1 MFAPRV
7 VHTRG
12 EPSSRRTRIDSLVL
26 ALIFPGQGSQEV
38 GMGRDAFEASTA
50 ARAVYDAADE
60 ALGFPI
66 SRVCFEGPE
75 EELQRTEIQQPALL
89 TTSVALLRALE
100 EKTDLKPDFVAGH
113 SLGEYTALVAAGALG
128 LEDAVRTVHR
138 RGGYMQEAVPQGVG
152 SMAAIIG
159 STPEAVAD
167 VCAEVSLERG
177 SVVSPA
183 NFNSPGQTV
192 IAGEAASVEDAG
204 KRAAER
210 GAKRV
215 IPLKVSAPFH
225 CSLMMPAADQI
236 RADLDSI
243 QFSDASP
250 PVITNVEAKP
260 NTAASRMVELLQE
273 QVTAPV
279 RFTEMVQW
287 LVAAGVT
294 HFLEVGSGRVLSG
307 LVSRIQRR
315 SQRAQFS
322 GMQDLESVEEFL
334 QTV

>member
-1 MFAPRV
+1 
-7 VHTRG
+7 
-12 EPSSRRTRIDSLVL
+12 
-26 ALIFPGQGSQEV
+26 
-38 GMGRDAFEASTA
+38 MGRDAFEASPA
-50 ARAVYDAADE
+50 ARSVYETADE
-60 ALGFPI
+60 ALGFPV
-66 SRVCFEGPE
+66 SRLCFEGPE
-75 EELQRTEIQQPALL
+75 EELERTEIQQPALL
-89 TTSVALLRALE
+89 TTSVALLRALQE
-100 EKTDLKPDFVAGH
+100 HADLKPDFVAGH
-113 SLGEYTALVAAGALG
+113 SLGEYTALVASGALS

-152 SMAAIIG
+152 GMAAIIG
-159 STPEAVAD
+159 MTPEEVAD
-167 VCAEVSLERG
+167 VCTEVSLERG
-177 SVVSPA
+177 TVVSPA
-183 NFNSPGQTV
+183 NFNSPSQTV

-225 CSLMMPAADQI
+225 CSLMMPAADRI
-236 RADLDSI
+236 HADLAAI
-243 QFSDASP
+243 EFSEASP
-250 PVITNVEAKP
+250 PVVTNVEAKP
-260 NTAASRMVELLQE
+260 NTEAGRMLGLLQE

-322 GMQDLESVEEFL
+322 GMQDLEGVQEFL

>member
-1 MFAPRV
+1 
-7 VHTRG
+7 
-12 EPSSRRTRIDSLVL
+12 
-26 ALIFPGQGSQEV
+26 
-38 GMGRDAFEASTA
+38 MGRDAFESSPA
-50 ARAVYDAADE
+50 ARSVYATADE

-66 SRVCFEGPE
+66 SRMCFEGPE
-75 EELQRTEIQQPALL
+75 EELESTEIQQPALL
-89 TTSVALLRALE
+89 TTSVALLRALQE
-100 EKTDLKPDFVAGH
+100 NTDLRPDFVAGH
-113 SLGEYTALVAAGALG
+113 SLGEYTALVASGALR

-152 SMAAIIG
+152 GMAAIIG
-159 STPEAVAD
+159 MTPEELAD
-167 VCAEVSLERG
+167 LCTEVSLDRG
-177 SVVSPA
+177 SVVAPA
-183 NFNSPGQTV
+183 NFNSPSQTV
-192 IAGEAASVEDAG
+192 IAGEAAAVECVG

-215 IPLKVSAPFH
+215 VPLKVSAPFH
-225 CSLMMPAADQI
+225 CSLMMPAADRI
-236 RADLDSI
+236 RADLEAI
-243 QFSDASP
+243 EFSEASP
-250 PVITNVEAKP
+250 PVVTNVEARP
-260 NTAASRMVELLQE
+260 NTNAGRMADLLQQ

-287 LVAAGVT
+287 LVDAGVT

-322 GMQDLESVEEFL
+322 GMQDLESVQEFL

>member
-1 MFAPRV
+1 
-7 VHTRG
+7 
-12 EPSSRRTRIDSLVL
+12 
-26 ALIFPGQGSQEV
+26 
-38 GMGRDAFEASTA
+38 MGRDAFEASAA
-50 ARAVYDAADE
+50 ARSVYETADE
-60 ALGFPI
+60 ALGFSI
-66 SRVCFEGPE
+66 SRACFEGPE
-75 EELQRTEIQQPALL
+75 DELQRTEIQQPALL
-89 TTSVALLRALE
+89 TTSVALLRVLQ
-100 EKTDLKPDFVAGH
+100 EKMDLKPEFVAGH
-113 SLGEYTALVAAGALG
+113 SLGEYSALVAAGALS

-152 SMAAIIG
+152 GMSAIIG
-159 STPEAVAD
+159 STPEVVAEI
-167 VCAEVSLERG
+167 CSEVSLERG
-177 SVVSPA
+177 DVVAPA
-183 NFNSPGQTV
+183 NFNSPAQTV
-192 IAGEAASVEDAG
+192 IAGAAAAVEDAG

-236 RADLDSI
+236 RADLEAI
-243 QFSDASP
+243 EFSNASP
-250 PVITNVEAKP
+250 PVVTNVEARP
-260 NTAASRMVELLQE
+260 NAEATRMVDLLQQ

-287 LVAAGVT
+287 LVANGVT

-307 LVSRIQRR
+307 LVARIQRR

-334 QTV
+334 QTL